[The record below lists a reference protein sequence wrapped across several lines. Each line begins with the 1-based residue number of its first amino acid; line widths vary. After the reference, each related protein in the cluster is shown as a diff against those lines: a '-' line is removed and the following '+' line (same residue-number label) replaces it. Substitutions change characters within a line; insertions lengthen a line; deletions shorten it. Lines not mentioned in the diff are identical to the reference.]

1 MKTTKYIITLAFTVW
16 CALGNLYAVTSEY
29 YSSVNNKSGADL
41 FNAVHSVAKTGYTSG
56 LSYDGLWTV
65 YCSIDLNS
73 SGKVWDM
80 YSNATSYT
88 CGGSAEGANYS
99 KEGDSYNREHSIPKS
114 WFGGSKSANTPG
126 TDLFHVVPTDGYVN
140 NMRSAYAFGEVSSAS
155 YTSQSGCKK
164 GTPKSISISNSI
176 LNKSGSS
183 SQSCT
188 ASTVFEP
195 MDEFKG
201 DFARGYFGT
210 MIKWAN
216 GDYQTFTTAEGAQI
230 FNTAYDAAHYY
241 GLTGYGVALL
251 LKWHRQDPVSQKEID
266 RNNGIQTNQ
275 GNRNP
280 FIDYP
285 ELVEY
290 IWGEHSGETV
300 TLSSLTPTFSGYT
313 PPAATTYTVILSR
326 NGVTEAISGL
336 TGEYTLPA
344 KNDEAAACTNW
355 AFAGWSSSKVN
366 ETTTQPGYIT
376 SVLSASTVYAVY
388 AKTESSGSAPHRATM
403 GTTDDE
409 LTLTTTGVSG
419 TSYSDWSG
427 KTAGSDAVY
436 AGNSAGGNSAIQ
448 LRSNNSNSG
457 IVTTASGGKV
467 AKVTVTW
474 NSNSANGR
482 TINIYGKNSAY
493 SAATDLYNN
502 SNQGTLLGTIVNG
515 TSTELSVSGDYEYIG
530 IRSNSGALYLDKITI
545 TWSTSGGGSTTT
557 YTYDSDPSDCNCSG
571 NLSTPAVTATPSD
584 GTITLTWSDV
594 TNATNG
600 YTVTISKGTGY
611 TTECGD
617 VEVGDI
623 THSGSTNTCVIT
635 GLVNGLSYTTSVVA
649 NATATIC
656 ESVADEDTT
665 TPVGCTAWDDPTFTY
680 ASYTLTAGGS
690 ATAAPTVGAGHGTR
704 TFTSSDESVLTVAS
718 DGKVTPKSAG
728 TATVTAHW
736 TGADGYCPKDVTSS
750 AFTVNGKVTVTFD
763 KNDGSSTTTTQQV
776 DYNTATA
783 LTANTFTRTGYTF
796 QGWATEASGAKV
808 YNDGASITI
817 TAATTLYAVW
827 QVNSHNVSFS
837 KPTGA
842 SNLTVNGVT
851 TSPKSVNY
859 GSTVTIVVTPAAHYS
874 VGSVTADGD
883 VSVTGSGSNWSFTM
897 PDKDVAITVT
907 MVEDT
912 KYTVNWYV
920 SGTPTEEVNYAGE
933 ALAGIDDPT
942 IDCNDK
948 VFVGWTSHSN
958 YNSDDVPDDLF
969 TSLSG
974 LVMPSNNSTNYYAV
988 FADEVTSGSGSAGWS
1003 ETAITDLT
1011 SSDVFV
1017 IVGTN
1022 SSGSRALPNDATS
1035 ASPTA
1040 ESITISAGKITSAVA
1055 DKLKWNI
1062 LGNSSDGYTFYP
1074 NGDSESW
1081 LYSNTTASSSSNT
1094 NIRVG
1099 TGNRKVWLFDND
1111 SHIVTNDTYTDRY
1124 LSLYSTTDFRGYTSS
1139 GTSETTFT
1147 FYKYSAGSSTTYTGY
1162 TTSCTAPTEVTV
1174 TFNANGGTGTMS
1186 DQVVDYNTATALT
1199 ANTFTRTG
1207 YSFAG
1212 WATTADGSKAY
1223 DDQGS
1228 VTLTKNTTLYA
1239 LWTKNSYNVSFTPT
1253 MTGQATVTVNG
1264 SSTSPQS
1271 VEFGGTVSI
1280 AITPDV
1286 AYTVSGVTVTGGV
1299 TPSGSGNN
1307 WSFNMPANDVTITV
1321 TLTTKPTYT
1330 IRFLNN
1336 GNEISKQTV
1345 ISGETAVK
1353 PTNPTPCDEDY
1364 TFVGWWT
1371 AALAEDNEES
1381 HTWITDFTATQ
1392 NQDYYA
1398 VFSYTDGEGG
1408 GNGTPEKA
1416 TSISVGD
1423 EVILVYETGSMELSS
1438 FTTSSTIYGIG
1449 SAYTTTP
1456 SGSYSFTV
1464 VAGNADGS
1472 FAFERGGNYWNWS
1485 SGNSLS
1491 TSSSIT
1497 NNSSW
1502 TVSFSNGNAII
1513 TNVSGTSRTIRWNA
1527 SSPRFACYESGQSAV
1542 QLYKVGAGSTTYYTT
1557 APICAACEN
1566 KITLT
1571 KGTPENG
1578 SFTLDKDNGEYEN
1591 CKSKGFVVTV
1601 SGITPDEDYEF
1612 DAITQTGIADGVTID
1627 QEAKTVTYAQNVKG
1641 VSTINVTFRHKPQYT
1656 IKFYDNGSVISEQLV
1671 TINKSPVVPDD
1682 PEGCDEY
1689 EFVGWWTDE
1698 LAEDNT
1704 ATHTWVSSFIA
1715 TENKNYYAVFR
1726 HSETNGA
1733 AGGSVTFNFAD
1744 IASAEGWTSESN
1756 GHDNITISPVNIYV
1770 TKGTADFNGRWWSDN
1785 TWRIYNGNTVTIS
1798 SSVGSV
1804 SEVTSTPSQTFSIS
1818 DGVATLSPSST
1829 IKFTEIV
1836 VTYGSGSTTYYTTDT
1851 DCRDCSIPTL
1861 SFAATTVNKF
1871 DGDAPFVNAL
1881 TVSGNTMG
1889 ATVSYTSS
1897 NPSKAE
1903 VSADG
1908 TVTINDAMSTE
1919 PVIITATLA
1928 KADDGVNCQK
1938 KVSASYTL
1946 NIYNKV
1952 TWLVNGTPCAA
1963 GSQTTQTTEGGTIVT
1978 APIEPDGSDV
1988 CFGKTFVGW
1997 TTAEY
2002 EEDDTK
2008 PEILYTSSSIV
2019 GLHITESTTF
2029 YAVFAELTGTLNQY
2043 RKGTPT
2049 QLTTGRKV
2057 IIVNTAANKAMKAAN
2072 SFKNGYD
2079 VTPVGDAFS
2088 TEEQTIVWT
2097 VEQVDGG
2104 GYYFMYDNKYLNAAT
2119 TSLYLDG
2126 DEDAWTVTGAGPY
2139 IISSGKY
2146 PSYSLE
2152 WYGGEFKSYT
2162 TGSGD
2167 AFNMDLYFPNWTIG
2181 AYATTCGLCMPKP
2194 EVTSTIIKSDRVTI
2208 TWKAVVN
2215 ATGYEFT
2222 CSGGEVSVSGTTAT
2236 ITGLTPL
2243 SDYTYSIRAQ
2253 GGAPYTCFRT
2263 TNGSFSTPDCDDM
2276 PYDITATP
2284 YNVVQA
2290 IIRWKAEAERGKVVV
2305 YNDEACTQT
2314 RVTIADT
2321 ISPCYVSGLEEN
2333 TRYWFKV
2340 FGGVSQD
2347 CESPVQ
2353 TFLTQTT
2360 AVEIVEWQ
2368 NDGVIILLT
2377 GDETTAS
2384 VLIEDKQEHI
2394 ENAGNVADKLF
2405 ISKYFEADGNNKM
2418 IAVYNGTKETIDITN
2433 YWLKHSNKGSAETK
2447 ICLKK
2452 FGKTPGQIA
2461 PNEEIIIMRFT
2472 TSKDPATECAEKEDN
2487 YDEWSIVNEGE
2498 TDGEGNN
2505 IYNWLSNIAG
2515 PQSVGLYNGTTMIDL
2530 IGARTEGGALVQ
2542 IKSSI
2547 KDPCSSAIAVNS
2559 ANTDAAGFNS
2569 KGIER
2574 GTEDSVML
2582 STNRCLLIR
2591 KNTVKSGDNAVATN
2605 VYSAQEECSAEVT
2618 KAFKTLSDEW
2628 VGYVIG
2634 KDNASTRTCEGLA
2647 EVGGFDYQGYY
2658 ASYDTAVVVQD
2669 LVQNADGTITIPIPE
2684 LDTMSCTMLRIN
2696 VYDKNTKEQKAS
2708 REYRIPIMIQSGE
2721 VKSTN
2726 ELFTKHGVAVCKE
2739 CDVLVFNGATLKK
2752 DNVGEDRDSIGN
2764 LTLYPGSTLELP
2776 AGKGDYHV
2784 KSLTYRVEGDNVPA
2798 TKLNGDLYS
2807 ETQQLIV
2814 TRRINNDRYYFISF
2828 PYDVNVNEIT
2838 LANGNKA
2845 VNGKDFRLLE
2855 YDAET
2860 RAQEGSLQGVP
2871 GHWKMLSGDK
2881 LLAGRGYAIAVNTK
2895 AMKEIMFPMT
2905 IPSKNLTNEER
2916 TKVTNTVDINEYV
2929 GAARNTNHNWN
2940 LIAHPYIT
2948 KFEVSGAESVEA
2960 YWESPSRENT
2970 DWVDDWKTWDDP
2982 TQPTDSTH
2990 TQNPDSTGTQTDY
3003 IDRGTLNGGCI
3014 WVLYN
3019 DGTMELSGS
3028 GQVGEFSTTDDV
3040 PWKAHREKITSVKV
3054 IGEIQLINYYAF
3066 AQCTNLTNVTIAAP
3080 VSQINAQ
3087 AFAACNQL
3095 TTIRI
3100 ESSLS
3105 SPIIADGE
3113 VFDGIDPSKITL
3125 MVPQSLLTAYK
3136 NTTPWK
3142 NMSVK
3147 AISGSN
3153 TGNAPRRV
3161 DHPDG
3166 WTESP
3171 GGIYVTRPTVTDGK
3185 ITYEQ
3190 LWINAVTDIPPFT
3203 AMFIQGDGR
3212 GEMTFNMYPASPAP
3226 KRSARASRY
3235 ETKDHTIFVGVSLH
3249 STNGI
3254 SDLTSLRLRPD
3265 FGEHYKF
3272 GQDLLKFT
3280 VFNTSRPQLY
3290 IKTPDDQLAFRA
3302 ISDSLAEH
3310 SWIPVGVYCR
3320 DAGTYTFSLYDKY
3333 VLDEIEAVY
3342 LHDNVTGITTNLL
3355 YGNYKIETTKQLYTN
3370 TRFTLNVILRR
3381 KVEVDTPTVIEHTEN
3396 PNAPRKFFRDG
3407 VMYIMRDGKIYDLTG
3422 KPAELD
3428 NLLLN
3433 R

>member
-1 MKTTKYIITLAFTVW
+1 MKTSKYIIALVLAVW
-16 CALGNLYAVTSEY
+16 CAVGNLYAVTSDY
-29 YSSVNNKSGADL
+29 YSSVNGKSGAEL
-41 FNAVHSVAKTGYTSG
+41 FNAVHTVSKTGYKG
-56 LSYDGLWTV
+56 VSYDGLWTV

-73 SGKVWDM
+73 SGNVWDM
-80 YSNATSYT
+80 YSGVTSYT
-88 CGGSAEGANYS
+88 CGGSAQGANYK

-114 WFGGSKSANTPG
+114 WFGGSTSNSTPG

-164 GTPKSISISNSI
+164 GSPKSITISNSI

-183 SQSCT
+183 TQSCS

-230 FNTAYDAAHYY
+230 FNTAYTADKYY

-251 LKWHRQDPVSQKEID
+251 LKWHREDPVSQKEID
-266 RNNGIQTNQ
+266 RNNGIQNQQ

-300 TLSSLTPTFSGYT
+300 ILSSLTPTFSGYT

-344 KNDEAAACTNW
+344 TSADACIGWT
-355 AFAGWSSSKVN
+355 FAGWSTTKVTNASSAPSYVTKV
-366 ETTTQPGYIT
+366 
-376 SVLSASTVYAVY
+376 SAAGTVYAVY
-388 AKTESSGSAPHRATM
+388 SKTTGSNAPHRAKMAETAVTFTPGTETGATSVTKSNVTCTM
-403 GTTDDE
+403 TTMNNGSYYQIYANQSGTFSCSAGNITKIE
-409 LTLTTTGVSG
+409 FTCTASG
-419 TSYSDWSG
+419 TSKYGPGNASADVGTYSYSG
-427 KTAGSDAVY
+427 SKGTWTGSA
-436 AGNSAGGNSAIQ
+436 SS
-448 LRSNNSNSG
+448 
-457 IVTTASGGKV
+457 VTISSTVQVRMSSLTVTYSGGDDP
-467 AKVTVTW
+467 TPT
-474 NSNSANGR
+474 
-482 TINIYGKNSAY
+482 
-493 SAATDLYNN
+493 
-502 SNQGTLLGTIVNG
+502 
-515 TSTELSVSGDYEYIG
+515 
-530 IRSNSGALYLDKITI
+530 
-545 TWSTSGGGSTTT
+545 
-557 YTYDSDPSDCNCSG
+557 TYDSEPEDCKCKG
-571 NLSTPAVTATPSD
+571 KLGTPAVTATPSD
-584 GTITLTWSDV
+584 GTITLTWDDV

-600 YTVTISKGTGY
+600 YTVTISKGVGY
-611 TTECGD
+611 TTECG
-617 VEVGDI
+617 ETSIGDI
-623 THSGSTNTCVIT
+623 IHSGTKNTCVIT
-635 GLVNGLSYTTSVVA
+635 GLINGLTYTTSVIA

-656 ESVADEDTT
+656 ESVADEDSA
-665 TPVGCTAWDDPTFTY
+665 TPIGCTSWDVAFSYSTYTIATGDAALAPSIEGTTYGAVTFE
-680 ASYTLTAGGS
+680 
-690 ATAAPTVGAGHGTR
+690 
-704 TFTSSDESVLTVAS
+704 SSKPSVLEVAA
-718 DGKVTPKSAG
+718 DGKVTPKGAG
-728 TATVTAHW
+728 TATITASW
-736 TGADGYCPKDVTSS
+736 AGNETYCPKVMTTSQ
-750 AFTVNGKVTVTFD
+750 FTVTGTLSVTYD
-763 KNDGSSTTTTQQV
+763 KNDGTATPATTTQEV
-776 DYNTATA
+776 DYNEPVTLA
-783 LTANTFTRTGYTF
+783 ANTFSRTGYTF
-796 QGWATEASGAKV
+796 QGWATTHDGSKV
-808 YNDGASITI
+808 YDDKQSDVTF
-817 TAATTLYAVW
+817 TETTTLYAVW
-827 QVNSHNVSFS
+827 QANKHKVTFDPS
-837 KPTGA
+837 PTGA
-842 SNLTVNGVT
+842 TVTVNSSS
-851 TSPKSVNY
+851 TSPVNNVDY
-859 GSTVTIVVTPAAHYS
+859 GSTVTIVVIPAAHYS
-874 VGSVTADGD
+874 VGSVTANGG
-883 VSVTGSGSNWSFTM
+883 VTVTGSGSNWSFSM

-920 SGTPTEEVNYAGE
+920 SGTPTAEVNYAGE
-933 ALAGIDDPT
+933 ALAGISDPT

-948 VFVGWTSHSN
+948 VFVGWTSHSS

-974 LVMPSNNSTNYYAV
+974 LAMPSNNSTNYYAV
-988 FADEVTSGSGSAGWS
+988 FARESAG
-1003 ETAITDLT
+1003 EPVLT
-1011 SSDVFV
+1011 
-1017 IVGTN
+1017 N
-1022 SSGSRALPNDATS
+1022 NYK
-1035 ASPTA
+1035 
-1040 ESITISAGKITSAVA
+1040 KITSTSEFSTGNYLIVA
-1055 DKLKWNI
+1055 NHSDTYKAMSTTWKDTYYLSYVTVTPSNDVISTTDGTIIWNI
-1062 LGNSSDGYTFYP
+1062 AVSNNQASIYNATSKYLYIEQSGSYYNIKLGD
-1074 NGDSESW
+1074 
-1081 LYSNTTASSSSNT
+1081 NTTANKFTYGVSS
-1094 NIRVG
+1094 
-1099 TGNRKVWLFDND
+1099 GNWLFT
-1111 SHIVTNDTYTDRY
+1111 SVTYNTRVLEFYTTRDRWAYHTAADAPVY
-1124 LSLYSTTDFRGYTSS
+1124 L
-1139 GTSETTFT
+1139 
-1147 FYKYSAGSSTTYTGY
+1147 YKQQSKSSTTYSDY

-1174 TFNANGGTGTMS
+1174 IFNANGGTGTMS
-1186 DQVVDYNTATALT
+1186 DQVVDYNEATALT

-1239 LWTKNSYNVSFTPT
+1239 LWTKNNYKVTFTPT
-1253 MTGQATVTVNG
+1253 ITGQATITVNG
-1264 SSTSPQS
+1264 SSTSPQT
-1271 VEFGGTVSI
+1271 VEYESTVSI

-1286 AYTVSGVTVTGGV
+1286 AYTVSGITVTGGV

-1307 WSFNMPANDVTITV
+1307 WSFTMPASDVTVTV
-1321 TLTTKPTYT
+1321 TLAAKPTYT
-1330 IRFLNN
+1330 VRFLNN
-1336 GNEISKQTV
+1336 GNVVSTQTV
-1345 ISGETAVK
+1345 IQGQMADK
-1353 PTNPTPCDEDY
+1353 PSDPTPCDADY
-1364 TFVGWWT
+1364 TFEGWWT
-1371 AALAEDNEES
+1371 AALAEDNEDS

-1398 VFSYTDGEGG
+1398 VFSYADGEGG
-1408 GNGTPEKA
+1408 GSSNVVFNFGYANDWGQSSSWSGSDKNSVTA
-1416 TSISVGD
+1416 TKEGVTVTHTRG
-1423 EVILVYETGSMELSS
+1423 TGSMYANSTATRFYKDNTLTFAVSGNTITS
-1438 FTTSSTIYGIG
+1438 IVFTCSTYQTDITSNVGSCTATSSEF
-1449 SAYTTTP
+1449 SW
-1456 SGSYSFTV
+1456 SGD
-1464 VAGNADGS
+1464 A
-1472 FAFERGGNYWNWS
+1472 S
-1485 SGNSLS
+1485 S
-1491 TSSSIT
+1491 
-1497 NNSSW
+1497 
-1502 TVSFSNGNAII
+1502 VSFSRPSSASNYAQFSAATI
-1513 TNVSGTSRTIRWNA
+1513 T
-1527 SSPRFACYESGQSAV
+1527 
-1542 QLYKVGAGSTTYYTT
+1542 VGGGSTTYYTT
-1557 APICAACEN
+1557 APVCAACEN

-1571 KGTPENG
+1571 KGTPANG
-1578 SFTLDKDNGEYEN
+1578 SFALDKDNGEYDN

-1627 QEAKTVTYAQNVKG
+1627 QEAKAVTYAQNVKG
-1641 VSTINVTFRHKPQYT
+1641 ASTINVTFRHKPQYT

-1704 ATHTWVSSFIA
+1704 ATHTWVSSFTA

-1726 HSETNGA
+1726 HVESGSGSSSINATFGTDWNSLFGTSYTGTFNPSANSLNLSGSNSGVSIDVTNG
-1733 AGGSVTFNFAD
+1733 
-1744 IASAEGWTSESN
+1744 TSTN
-1756 GHDNITISPVNIYV
+1756 GYIKTS
-1770 TKGTADFNGRWWSDN
+1770 DFRA
-1785 TWRIYNGNTVTIS
+1785 YNGYTVTITAPVGKNIS
-1798 SSVGSV
+1798 SITFTKSSKNVADISASVGELTIDGGNGSWEGSSNSV
-1804 SEVTSTPSQTFSIS
+1804 SFSASGTCGFSQIEVTV
-1818 DGVATLSPSST
+1818 G
-1829 IKFTEIV
+1829 
-1836 VTYGSGSTTYYTTDT
+1836 GGGTTYYTTDT

-1881 TVSGNTMG
+1881 TISGNTMG

-1897 NPSKAE
+1897 NPAKAE
-1903 VSADG
+1903 VNADG

-1919 PVIITATLA
+1919 PVTITATLA

-1938 KVSASYTL
+1938 KVTTAYTL

-1952 TWLVNGTPCAA
+1952 TWLVNGAEYTTGTP
-1963 GSQTTQTTEGGTIVT
+1963 TVQTTEGGTIDI
-1978 APIEPDGSDV
+1978 APTNPDGSTV

-2002 EEDDTK
+2002 DEDDTK
-2008 PEILYTSSSIV
+2008 PETLYTSSSIV
-2019 GLHITESTTF
+2019 GLHITQKTTF
-2029 YAVFAELTGTLNQY
+2029 YAVFAELTGKLNEY
-2043 RKGTPT
+2043 RKGTPV
-2049 QLTTGRKV
+2049 QLTTGQKV
-2057 IIVNTAANKAMKAAN
+2057 IIVNTAANKAMKAVS
-2072 SFKNGYD
+2072 SFKAGYD
-2079 VTPVGDAFS
+2079 VTPVGDEFV
-2088 TEEQTIVWT
+2088 TEEQSIIWT
-2097 VEQVDGG
+2097 VEQADGG
-2104 GYYFMYDNKYLNAAT
+2104 GFYFTYDNKYLNST
-2119 TSLYLDG
+2119 GSSLYLDG

-2139 IISSGKY
+2139 VITSGKN
-2146 PSYSLE
+2146 PTYSLE
-2152 WYGGEFKSYT
+2152 WYSNEFKSFS

-2181 AYATTCGLCMPKP
+2181 AYSTNCGLCMPKP
-2194 EVTSTIIKSDRVTI
+2194 EVQSVIVKQDRATV
-2208 TWKAVVN
+2208 TWKSVAY

-2222 CSGGEVSVSGTTAT
+2222 CSGGEVTVSGTTAT

-2243 SDYTYSIRAQ
+2243 SDYTYSLRAQ
-2253 GGAPYTCFRT
+2253 GGDPYTCFRT
-2263 TNGSFSTPDCDDM
+2263 TNGNFSTPDCDDM

-2290 IIRWKAEAERGKVVV
+2290 IIRWKAESERGKVIV
-2305 YNDEACTQT
+2305 YNDEACTSVFT
-2314 RVTIADT
+2314 TVADT
-2321 ISPCYVSGLEEN
+2321 VSPCYVSGLAEN

-2340 FGGVSQD
+2340 FGGPSQD
-2347 CESPVQ
+2347 CASPVQ

-2377 GDETTAS
+2377 GDEMTAS
-2384 VLIEDKQEHI
+2384 VLIEDKEEHV
-2394 ENAGNVADKLF
+2394 EHVSNVADKLF

-2418 IAVYNGTKETIDITN
+2418 IAVYNGTQETIDITN

-2472 TSKDPATECAEKEDN
+2472 TSSDPATECAKKEDN
-2487 YDEWSIVNEGE
+2487 YDEWSIVGDGE

-2505 IYNWLSNIAG
+2505 IYNWLANIAG
-2515 PQSVGLYNGTTMIDL
+2515 PQSVGLYDGTTMIDV

-2542 IKSSI
+2542 IESSI
-2547 KDPCSSAIAVNS
+2547 KQPCAAAIGSN
-2559 ANTDAAGFNS
+2559 NDAAGFS
-2569 KGIER
+2569 AKGLER
-2574 GTEDSVML
+2574 GTEDSIML

-2605 VYSAQEECSAEVT
+2605 IYTAQEECGSEIT

-2658 ASYDTAVVVQD
+2658 ASFDSVTVLED
-2669 LVQNADGTITIPIPE
+2669 LVKNPDGTITIPIE
-2684 LDTMSCTMLRIN
+2684 GLDTMSCTMLRIN
-2696 VYDKNTKEQKAS
+2696 VYDKTTQEQKAS

-2752 DNVGEDRDSIGN
+2752 DNEGTDRDSIGN

-2814 TRRINNDRYYFISF
+2814 TRRIKNDRYYFISF
-2828 PYDVNVNEIT
+2828 PYDVMVNDIT

-2871 GHWKMLSGDK
+2871 GHWKLMTGDR
-2881 LLAGRGYAIAVNTK
+2881 LVAGMGYAIAVNTK

-2905 IPSKNLTNEER
+2905 IPSKNLTYEER

-2970 DWVDDWKTWDDP
+2970 GWIDDWQTWEDP

-3003 IDRGTLNGGCI
+3003 IDRGTLNDDCI

-3028 GQVGEFSTTDDV
+3028 GQVGEFSTQDDV
-3040 PWKAHREKITSVKV
+3040 PWKTHREKITSVKV
-3054 IGEIQLINYYAF
+3054 IGEIQLINRYAF

-3105 SPIIADGE
+3105 SPITADGE
-3113 VFDGIDPSKITL
+3113 VFDGVNPANITL
-3125 MVPQSLLTAYK
+3125 MVPQSLLSAYK
-3136 NTTPWK
+3136 GTTPWR
-3142 NMSVK
+3142 NMTVK

-3153 TGNAPRRV
+3153 TGNAPRRAA
-3161 DHPDG
+3161 HPDG

-3190 LWINAVTDIPPFT
+3190 LWISAVEDIPPFT

-3235 ETKDHTIFVGVSLH
+3235 ETKDHTVFVGVSLH
-3249 STNGI
+3249 SANGM

-3302 ISDSLAEH
+3302 VSDSLAEH

-3320 DAGTYTFSLYDKY
+3320 DAGEYTFSLYDKY

-3355 YGNYKIETTKQLYTN
+3355 YGNYTIETTKQLYTN

-3381 KVEVDTPTVIEHTEN
+3381 KVEVDTPTMIDHTEN

-3428 NLLLN
+3428 KLMLN